1 MSFAVLELWSTG
13 RLRTVVHATFPLAEA
28 ARAHQPLE
36 GRENLGRVVLT
47 IGAEA

>member
-13 RLRTVVHATFPLAEA
+13 RLRMSVHATFPLAEA
-28 ARAHQPLE
+28 ARAHPTLE

-47 IGAEA
+47 VEAET